1 MLSRDGER
9 VIEVVLLAA
18 IVAVA
23 IGSRAGLGPPV
34 DREATQAP
42 SAPTAFHAVA
52 EAAGDGTQGP
62 AVDALAGHARAGMA
76 GPFRRLG
83 ARLETTIAE
92 LSRREPERST
102 HRC

>member
-18 IVAVA
+18 IAAVA
-23 IGSRAGLGPPV
+23 IAFRAGLGPPV
-34 DREATQAP
+34 HRHATQAP
-42 SAPTAFHAVA
+42 SAPAAFHAVA
-52 EAAGDGTQGP
+52 EAAGDGAQGP
-62 AVDALAGHARAGMA
+62 AVDALPGHARAAMT

-83 ARLETTIAE
+83 ARLDAAIAE
-92 LSRREPERST
+92 LSRLEPDRST